1 MTLTKEQLKNFAA
14 RLQAEK
20 TEIETILSRIATRD
34 PKIKG
39 DWDAIFPSMEHAP
52 SGSSGALEESA
63 GEVEEYESR
72 LASEHTLE
80 LRLRDV
86 EAALERITAGTYGIC
101 TNCKKEIPLERL
113 EANPEAAI
121 CLDCPKS

>member
-1 MTLTKEQLKNFAA
+1 MRFTEEQLKNFAA
-14 RLQAEK
+14 RLQTEK
-20 TEIETILSRIATRD
+20 TEIETLLSKIAKRD
-34 PKIKG
+34 PKVKG

-63 GEVEEYESR
+63 NEVEEYESR

-86 EAALERITAGTYGIC
+86 EAALERIKTGTYGIC
-101 TNCKKEIPLERL
+101 TNCKKDIPIERL
-113 EANPEAAI
+113 EANPEAAV
-121 CLDCPKS
+121 CLACKP